1 MPHQVIKVMNQRI
14 RVVMVAI
21 LVVMVSM
28 TSGCLTLDP
37 TVTLGTADSSVF
49 KGASTTDSVAAGKVD
64 TRVTLTDGATTSE
77 GVTQLNVIDATGKAV
92 YKTPVESGETSV
104 TLMLPTTGTVTIVAV
119 NTVNGTV
126 VETRNATITGKK
138 VI

>member
-1 MPHQVIKVMNQRI
+1 
-14 RVVMVAI
+14 
-21 LVVMVSM
+21 MVSM

>member
-1 MPHQVIKVMNQRI
+1 MIT
-14 RVVMVAI
+14 I

-37 TVTLGTADSSVF
+37 TVTLGTADSSIF

-64 TRVTLTDGATTSE
+64 TRFTLTDGATTSD